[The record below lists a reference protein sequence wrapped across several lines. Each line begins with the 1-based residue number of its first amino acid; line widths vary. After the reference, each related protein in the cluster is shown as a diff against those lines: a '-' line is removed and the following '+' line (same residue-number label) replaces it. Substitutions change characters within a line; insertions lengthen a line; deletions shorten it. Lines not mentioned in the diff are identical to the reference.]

1 MTAHIKIN
9 LVNNVI
15 VALIDLNLYIYTFGI
30 ELIVG
35 NDYRFYQIYT
45 RKYIVD

>member
-1 MTAHIKIN
+1 MIAHIKIN

-15 VALIDLNLYIYTFGI
+15 VALIDLNVYIYIYIYAFGI

-35 NDYRFYQIYT
+35 NGYRFY
-45 RKYIVD
+45 

>member
-1 MTAHIKIN
+1 MIAHIKMN

-15 VALIDLNLYIYTFGI
+15 VALIDLNVYIYIYAFGI

-35 NDYRFYQIYT
+35 NGYRFY
-45 RKYIVD
+45 

>member
-1 MTAHIKIN
+1 MIAHIKIN

-30 ELIVG
+30 ELIG
-35 NDYRFYQIYT
+35 NDYRFYQSYT